1 MTGVLILKYGQLIM
15 SSDIPKKDNAQKLG
29 LIALISIV
37 VSSMIG
43 SGVDGLPQNMAE
55 NSAVGP
61 VVIAWIVCGFGM
73 FFISR
78 AFIILSNLRP
88 DLQSGIYMY
97 SREGFGAFTAFIVAW
112 GYWLMTI
119 FSNVAFAIM
128 VMDTLNYFLPGDF
141 KGGNNIPSVIGASI
155 LVWGFNFLVLS
166 GTRVAGTINIIGT
179 LAKLIPLVVFVFV
192 LVYFMKYSH
201 ITSNPWG
208 HSSALPDQ
216 QLGSV
221 FSQVTSPLNVALWC
235 FIGVEGAVAL
245 SGRAKNKKD
254 IGKATFIG
262 FLISLAV
269 CVLISILPFG
279 VLSQKELS
287 VIATPSTA
295 GILKIIVGDWGE
307 IMITLGVLVSVLTS
321 WLAWTMICAEIP
333 MVAAQNGTFPKPFAR
348 INENGSASVSL
359 WISSAF
365 MQAVIFMVYFSNH
378 AWLAML
384 AISALTVL
392 PAYLMSTAYLF
403 KLCLTDEYDK
413 YPTEHSRVS
422 ALICSI
428 IGMIFCL
435 FMFYASEIM
444 YLAMVPL
451 LLTIGLPLFAWARIE
466 NDGAKKVFTNIE
478 RLFFIVLIA
487 IDILVLVLYLNG
499 TISF

>member
-1 MTGVLILKYGQLIM
+1 MP
-15 SSDIPKKDNAQKLG
+15 SDTSKKDNAQKLG

-55 NSAVGP
+55 NSAVAP
-61 VVIAWIVCGFGM
+61 VIIAWLICGFGM

-88 DLQSGIYMY
+88 DLQAGIYMY

-141 KGGNNIPSVIGASI
+141 KGGNNIPSIIGASI

-166 GTRVAGTINIIGT
+166 GTRIAGTINIVGT
-179 LAKLIPLVVFVFV
+179 LAKLIPLAVFVFL
-192 LVYFMKYSH
+192 LVYFMKYTTMASD
-201 ITSNPWG
+201 PWG
-208 HSSALPDQ
+208 QHPVLPEQ
-216 QLGSV
+216 KLGSV

-262 FLISLAV
+262 FIISLVV

-279 VLSQKELS
+279 VMTQKELS

-333 MVAAQNGTFPKPFAR
+333 MVAAQNGTFPKPFAQK
-348 INENGSASVSL
+348 NKNGSASVSL

-365 MQAVIFMVYFSNH
+365 MQAIIFMVYFSNH

-403 KLCLTDEYDK
+403 KLCITREYNK
-413 YPTEHSRVS
+413 YPTEHSRLS

-451 LLTIGLPLFAWARIE
+451 LLTIGLPLFIWARIK
-466 NDGAKKVFTNIE
+466 NDGAVKIFTTFE
-478 RLFFIVLIA
+478 RIFFAALIV
-487 IDILVLVLYLNG
+487 IDILVLILYIKG
-499 TISF
+499 IIIF

>member
-1 MTGVLILKYGQLIM
+1 M
-15 SSDIPKKDNAQKLG
+15 SNDIPQKDNTQKLG

-55 NSAVGP
+55 SSAIGP
-61 VVIAWIVCGFGM
+61 VIIAWIVCGFGM

-78 AFIILSNLRP
+78 TFIILSNLRP
-88 DLQSGIYMY
+88 DLQAGIYMY

-112 GYWLMTI
+112 GYWLMTV

-179 LAKLIPLVVFVFV
+179 LAKLIPLVGFVFI
-192 LVYFMKYSH
+192 LIYFMKYSH
-201 ITSNPWG
+201 IISNPWG
-208 HSSALPDQ
+208 HSSALPEQ

-262 FLISLAV
+262 FLISLII

-279 VLSQKELS
+279 VMSQKELS

-307 IMITLGVLVSVLTS
+307 IMITVGVLVSVLTS

-348 INENGSASVSL
+348 KNKNGSASVSL
-359 WISSAF
+359 WVSSAF

-403 KLCLTDEYDK
+403 KLCLTNEYNQ
-413 YPTEHSRVS
+413 YPTEHSRTS

-428 IGMIFCL
+428 IGIIFCV
-435 FMFYASEIM
+435 FMFYASEVI

-451 LLTIGLPLFAWARIE
+451 LLTIGLPLFAWTRIKD
-466 NDGAKKVFTNIE
+466 DGAKKIFTNVE
-478 RLFFIVLIA
+478 KLFFIILIA
-487 IDILVLVLYLNG
+487 IDALVFILYLNG
-499 TISF
+499 TINF